1 MRLQEFRLEIT
12 DCVQCPSIIEVD
24 ARVITL
30 QEVQHSQ
37 VIKEVRIGGG
47 LKGRAV
53 QSIFLGAQRPQPP
66 SPLPTYTGPQARQA
80 HTIVHLQSLPACHH
94 QFDDANPIHFPHV
107 GSVTLSGR
115 ELEIVRPI
123 L

>member
-12 DCVQCPSIIEVD
+12 DCLQCPSIIEVD

-80 HTIVHLQSLPACHH
+80 NTIITIFKVCQHATTSLTMRTPYTSLMLVLLHYL
-94 QFDDANPIHFPHV
+94 DV
-107 GSVTLSGR
+107 SWRS
-115 ELEIVRPI
+115 
-123 L
+123 